1 MGVCMALQLFHAKA
15 IDGLLLLQLN
25 EDLINKGEQPRLQT
39 DFSLYVCALAYDFD
53 LDVLRILPELS
64 IPDTLHRMKLVSHIK
79 GLQATHAQWL
89 IDDEKRRAKVQASI
103 TTS

>member
-1 MGVCMALQLFHAKA
+1 MPSDAL
-15 IDGLLLLQLN
+15 
-25 EDLINKGEQPRLQT
+25 
-39 DFSLYVCALAYDFD
+39 C
-53 LDVLRILPELS
+53 ILPELS

-89 IDDEKRRAKVQASI
+89 IDDEKRRAKVRPSI